1 MGCLG
6 EGLTRCGELAYIC
19 CDCSDA
25 QTFCILSMKYGDGQ
39 STYYTNVSDKSG
51 SYKKLN
57 IDLNFSRAKLAV
69 PS

>member
-25 QTFCILSMKYGDGQ
+25 QAFCILSMKYVDGQ
-39 STYYTNVSDKSG
+39 SAYYTNVSGKSG
-51 SYKKLN
+51 S
-57 IDLNFSRAKLAV
+57 
-69 PS
+69 